1 MPKIVDRK
9 NEDILQ
15 FLQREGWWQKK
26 EEFIKLIE
34 TSQLKVNDRKIK
46 IQYKPKK
53 GDIIKFLSW
62 SFTVAE

>member
-1 MPKIVDRK
+1 MPKYAERDG
-9 NEDILQ
+9 EDILQ

-26 EEFIKLIE
+26 EQFVDLIKTGGL
-34 TSQLKVNDRKIK
+34 TVNNRKIK
-46 IQYKPKK
+46 ETYKPKK